1 MIVKEHQKCPK
12 GKKQCGILDSLG
24 NILCLNENQNCPIND
39 IIINAKKEMKGYK
52 SLELN
57 KGKFIHF
64 TNKFPNKF
72 IISDLSVFFQEPCI
86 YPQDNF
92 WDNFIQLENRE
103 GVPGC
108 KKSNGID
115 KRYQYLNDS
124 YNLSLFYQENYI
136 LSKYE
141 YEFLIPEKKELF
153 FNSYIK
159 IFSRNYIGINYESLY
174 NSKIKDLVGLK
185 KEFKFLLE
193 TKDKIRR
200 YFAKISYDIKKVI
213 PYIFSVSSFIFTIL
227 RIILSLCKKDFNI
240 SLSKDIIIYILV
252 PVLSLIYFWIRESL
266 QFKMPKRSA
275 DEIVNNIYNLVDNN
289 TKFGLEFFKIERIYY
304 TSTRTYFIC
313 IYFYLGIIIFLP
325 TIILFPIL
333 ITYCIN
339 KINCYDDKQNLL
351 NEEEDAQTHYH

>member
-1 MIVKEHQKCPK
+1 MCNCINSCYESSDACHKKNLCFYFYGYALFTSLLFIFYYYYIYDSSSFIHINFLNGIMKDLEKTPIFDIILKENYDTPNGYKKIIFWEYKGTDMGCKCTNESYDIVKIEKGACTEELKRLWYCREFSFYDEDLDKYRNKIFYVKRDNLETFQKYLIVKEHQKCPK

-141 YEFLIPEKKELF
+141 YEFLIPEKKEH
-153 FNSYIK
+153 
-159 IFSRNYIGINYESLY
+159 
-174 NSKIKDLVGLK
+174 
-185 KEFKFLLE
+185 FL
-193 TKDKIRR
+193 
-200 YFAKISYDIKKVI
+200 
-213 PYIFSVSSFIFTIL
+213 
-227 RIILSLCKKDFNI
+227 
-240 SLSKDIIIYILV
+240 
-252 PVLSLIYFWIRESL
+252 
-266 QFKMPKRSA
+266 
-275 DEIVNNIYNLVDNN
+275 
-289 TKFGLEFFKIERIYY
+289 
-304 TSTRTYFIC
+304 
-313 IYFYLGIIIFLP
+313 
-325 TIILFPIL
+325 IL
-333 ITYCIN
+333 I
-339 KINCYDDKQNLL
+339 
-351 NEEEDAQTHYH
+351 